1 MQLRELTAPVAIFVL
16 IVAVVL
22 IGALVIPFVSGGT
35 TPEVTN
41 LAAEQTNTDSV
52 QITPNTEEG
61 NIDVDPGPG
70 ESKTVLIDQAHS
82 NRLSDEKVSTLTNA
96 LVKSGHTVQI
106 LSREQA
112 RGPAWNESLRS
123 ADAVVIANPTQ
134 PYTSGQLAGLEK
146 FANAGGR
153 VTLLADPAAVSVGG
167 GLLGLSIQ
175 ESSAQ
180 YTGLASN
187 FGFAAQSGY
196 LYNMHEYQ
204 NNFKS
209 IYATAPADSR
219 NPLSQGID
227 RVVLRE
233 AVAIST
239 ASAEPKTEPA
249 LTTVDRTVREPTR
262 REAAYT
268 VAATSGNVAI
278 VGDTDFMTPSNVY
291 VADNEVLLGNLAT
304 FLVSGNKRPG
314 APATPGSERTQ
325 GAGPSPGP
333 GGGIPTAPTA
343 PGPEPSPDP
352 GPSPTPEP
360 TSTPA
365 E

>member
-1 MQLRELTAPVAIFVL
+1 MPMQVRELTAPAAVFAL
-16 IVAVVL
+16 IVTVVL

-41 LAAEQTNTDSV
+41 LAAGQTNTDSV

-61 NIDVDPGPG
+61 NIAVDGPGPG
-70 ESKTVLIDQAHS
+70 ESKTVLIDKAHS
-82 NRLSDEKVSTLTNA
+82 NRLSDEKLSTLTNA

-134 PYTSGQLAGLEK
+134 PYKSGQLAGLEK
-146 FANAGGR
+146 FADAGGR
-153 VTLLADPAAVSVGG
+153 VTLLADPAAISVGGG

-180 YTGLASN
+180 YTGLASS

-209 IYATAPADSR
+209 IYATTPAESR

-239 ASAEPKTEPA
+239 ASAEPA
-249 LTTVDRTVREPTR
+249 LNTVDRTVREPTR
-262 REAAYT
+262 REATYT

-278 VGDTDFMTPSNVY
+278 VGDTDFMMPTNVY

-314 APATPGSERTQ
+314 APATPDSN
-325 GAGPSPGP
+325 GAQNAGTST
-333 GGGIPTAPTA
+333 GGAIPTAPTA
-343 PGPEPSPDP
+343 PTAPRPGD
-352 GPSPTPEP
+352 GPSPSPVPESIIAP
-360 TSTPA
+360 S